1 MSKIQVGIIMGSDS
15 DLRVVSEA
23 AKVLEEF
30 GIGFEIKFYS
40 AHRAPNKASEYA
52 KTAVER
58 GLKVIIA
65 AASGAAHLPGVIAA
79 HTPLPV
85 IGLPVKGKSLEGLD
99 SLLSIVQMPPGVPV
113 ATVSVD
119 GARNAGIL
127 AVQILALSEG
137 SLQEKV
143 VKFKQDLE
151 ESGVKKTAKI
161 DQIGYLAYLEE
172 MGKEK

>member
-1 MSKIQVGIIMGSDS
+1 MSKVLVGIIMGSDS
-15 DLRVVSEA
+15 DLGVVSGA

-30 GIGFEIKFYS
+30 GVGFEIKFYS

-65 AASGAAHLPGVIAA
+65 AASGAAHLPGVMAA

-99 SLLSIVQMPPGVPV
+99 SLFSIVQMPPGVPV

-127 AVQILALSEG
+127 AVQILAVADS

-143 VKFKQDLE
+143 VQFKKDLE
-151 ESGVKKTAKI
+151 ESGIQKNQKI
-161 DQIGYLAYLEE
+161 DQIGFEKYLEE
-172 MGKEK
+172 MSKK